1 MSKRIPSLRS
11 LAAFDAAARLGSIS
25 RAADDL
31 SLTQSA
37 ISQQL
42 LKLEAEIGQN
52 LFLRKG
58 KGVVLTAAGELLYE
72 TVRETLVRLDAGLD
86 RLEPYKNTNSVVM
99 ECSADFAHGWL
110 VPKLPILKGIY
121 PSSEIWIVTKHD
133 AREIDRVDVDLI
145 ISNRPIHNDDIEIV
159 PLTEDNFVAI
169 CGLQTHAK
177 IGRIEYPAILSKAP
191 ILCLENEHDWGGK
204 LLSTHL
210 KKVQITR
217 GATVDDVRVLIDA
230 VENDLGIAYVSSVVA
245 NDAIEKQRVKVLKQI
260 PSQSRNRLW
269 LMRSKLEPRTPLVNN
284 VFEWLKE
291 KAQLS
296 FVRTNSIKSPF
307 L

>member
-31 SLTQSA
+31 ALTQSA

-42 LKLEAEIGQN
+42 LKLEEAVGQN

-58 KGVVLTAAGELLYE
+58 KGVVLTAAGELLHE
-72 TVRETLVRLDAGLD
+72 TVRETLLRLDAGLE
-86 RLEPYKNTNSVVM
+86 RIEPYKNINSVVM

-110 VPKLPILKGIY
+110 VPKLPLLKAVY

-145 ISNRPIHNDDIEIV
+145 ISNRPIHNDDIEII
-159 PLTEDNFVAI
+159 PLTEDNYIAI

-177 IGRIEYPAILSKAP
+177 IGRIEYPSVLSKAP

-204 LLSTHL
+204 LLSPEL
-210 KKVQITR
+210 KKVQMTR
-217 GATVDDVRVLIDA
+217 GATVDDVRVLIDE
-230 VENDLGIAYVSSVVA
+230 VENDLGIGYVSSVVA
-245 NDAIEKQRVKVLKQI
+245 NDAIENQRVKVLKQI
-260 PSQSRNRLW
+260 PTQSRNRFW
-269 LMRSKLEPRTPLVNN
+269 LMRSKLQPRTPLVNN
-284 VFEWLKE
+284 VFEWLRE
-291 KAQLS
+291 KAQFRLTRNAS
-296 FVRTNSIKSPF
+296 SSSTFT
-307 L
+307 